1 MGEPIISFI
10 FGFAVGYLYIL
21 IKTKIKSKIKVDLW
35 PTPSIL
41 KSLVKKYLD
50 WADRQPVCYV
60 EEEPEDAWGD
70 RAKQRWE
77 EAQEPNS

>member
-1 MGEPIISFI
+1 MGEPLISFI

-21 IKTKIKSKIKVDLW
+21 IKTKIKSKIKMDLW

-41 KSLVKKYLD
+41 KSLVQKYQE

-60 EEEPEDAWGD
+60 EPEPEDAWDDKARG
-70 RAKQRWE
+70 KWE
-77 EAQEPNS
+77 EAEC